1 MLRHRRLAPLVVG
14 LLLASAVAAAD
25 GADVVRDSAPRLSSA
40 QAVAPVVGWAPSD
53 AGGLSGP
60 DVEIDSRVVGMTA
73 TDESLESMPE
83 YDSIV
88 DSLASTYDLSDDEAI
103 AAASGQSLG
112 STFLSAIVDLP
123 EFGGSW
129 FEPKANLLHVFV
141 TGASA
146 NERIAVETQRA
157 GVEIELEPAAYSF
170 AELEEFASEINADR
184 SEDAL
189 ERNAY
194 VAGADDS
201 ANRVVI
207 AVSDPSNNKDVPAVL
222 VEDPRVVLKVLEGE
236 KPQPAGQDTSE
247 Q

>member
-1 MLRHRRLAPLVVG
+1 MLRLGRPAPLVAG
-14 LLLASAVAAAD
+14 LLLASTVGAAN
-25 GADVVRDSAPRLSSA
+25 GADVVRDSASKLSST
-40 QAVAPVVGWAPSD
+40 QAVAPVVGGAP
-53 AGGLSGP
+53 L
-60 DVEIDSRVVGMTA
+60 EIDSGVVGMTA

-112 STFLSAIVDLP
+112 STFLSAIVELP

-146 NERIAVETQRA
+146 NERIAVEAQRA
-157 GVEIELEPAAYSF
+157 GVEVKLEPAEYSF

-189 ERNAY
+189 EHTAY

-207 AVSDPSNNKDVPAVL
+207 AVADPSIRYSDRAC
-222 VEDPRVVLKVLEGE
+222 
-236 KPQPAGQDTSE
+236 
-247 Q
+247 